1 MAGGPPAR
9 VPRASRA
16 DCNRDEPALARR
28 SIKTSNDLSVIQTV
42 SYDPNIYLSIS
53 SNKKQMRFYY
63 LSMKWARTLFLS
75 GKIQFL
81 ASKFV

>member
-1 MAGGPPAR
+1 MVGGPPAR

-16 DCNRDEPALARR
+16 DCNRDESALARR

-53 SNKKQMRFYY
+53 GNKNQMRFNY